1 MDGRQEVER
10 MAKKLD
16 KMVTKKKTVGSSART
31 RKVRSAPL
39 IGQLADKL
47 VANRTTSCQILTL
60 EESLQSM
67 FALGTLEAARSKKR
81 AKVNRA
87 G

>member
-31 RKVRSAPL
+31 SVVQSAPL
-39 IGQLADKL
+39 IGQLADQL
-47 VANRTTSCQILTL
+47 AANRTTSCQILTVK
-60 EESLQSM
+60 ESLQSM
-67 FALGTLEAARSKKR
+67 FILVLFELPD
-81 AKVNRA
+81 
-87 G
+87 